1 MNVEELTPIAELGS
15 EQMRE
20 FNVKAAEKLGL
31 DVSEGVFGAGYRLY
45 YNDCQN
51 VFCLFTNAAD
61 KDMLVEKLRI
71 YTHPNSFDNYATW
84 NCFSPTFPHAA
95 DETDSSM
102 TAAQIKAI
110 CACLD

>member
-1 MNVEELTPIAELGS
+1 MNYTPQE
-15 EQMRE
+15 MRDY
-20 FNVKAAEKLGL
+20 NVKAAELLGL
-31 DVSEGVFGAGYRLY
+31 ELY
-45 YNDCQN
+45 SKHDDADYITVIINDRIEDFN
-51 VFCLFTNAAD
+51 FFTNAAD

>member
-1 MNVEELTPIAELGS
+1 MKLTP
-15 EQMRE
+15 EQMRDY
-20 FNVKAAEKLGL
+20 NVKAAELLGIRIFEHL
-31 DVSEGVFGAGYRLY
+31 KDPSDKGGLIVARASSPHF
-45 YNDCQN
+45 N
-51 VFCLFTNAAD
+51 FFTNAAD